1 MKIRTLNRVLAVF
14 GIVAVASF
22 IGMEAKAQ
30 LSANSIPYF
39 SPPPIDHPEKV
50 PVNLFDEDKVLN
62 LDQPV
67 ARPEAKKKLDELWL
81 THRAV
86 SISA

>member
-30 LSANSIPYF
+30 LSVNSIPYF
-39 SPPPIDHPEKV
+39 SPPPINLPEKA
-50 PVNLFDEDKVLN
+50 PLNLFEDDEALN
-62 LDQPV
+62 LKPSASKPAAQ
-67 ARPEAKKKLDELWL
+67 KKLDELWL